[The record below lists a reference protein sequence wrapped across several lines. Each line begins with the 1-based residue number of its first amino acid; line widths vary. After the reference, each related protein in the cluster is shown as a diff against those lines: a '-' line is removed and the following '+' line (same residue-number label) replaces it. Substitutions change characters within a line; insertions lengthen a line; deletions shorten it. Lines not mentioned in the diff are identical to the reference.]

1 MNDQA
6 EVNGNVSATTLRRTL
21 KYLYAEA
28 MQAGLY
34 EPAHFIAVASGS
46 CRDIESGK
54 REEKPATS
62 TRTALAAE

>member
-1 MNDQA
+1 MKDKA
-6 EVNGNVSATTLRRTL
+6 EVNENVSATTLRRTL

-34 EPAHFIAVASGS
+34 EPAHFIAVATGS

-54 REEKPATS
+54 REEKPTAS
-62 TRTALAAE
+62 KRAALAAE